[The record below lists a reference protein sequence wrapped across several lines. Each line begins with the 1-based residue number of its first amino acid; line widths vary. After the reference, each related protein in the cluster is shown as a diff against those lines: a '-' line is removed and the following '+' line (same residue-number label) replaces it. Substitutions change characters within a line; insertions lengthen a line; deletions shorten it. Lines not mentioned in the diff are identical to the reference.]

1 GRHGGGQRLGARAR
15 KRGGDRDRR
24 EDDVREMAQGQEPE
38 AHDPEEQDGGHEERR
53 QDRPSDEEFGAHE
66 VLGGLI
72 STFAPGTSRSW
83 PSVTTRSPA
92 RRPCSMMVSAPRRV
106 PGATG
111 RDSTVASGFTTKT
124 NGPCWPGWIACD
136 GTTIAVRLVH
146 VSTTSRNWPGQSALS
161 VFENVA
167 LSCIVAVG
175 WSTALFPNVSS
186 PAAIGPRIS
195 VYPSRSLALSTLA
208 CAARS
213 EAFAFSTAA
222 RSACTVA
229 SIAARFVWS

>member
-1 GRHGGGQRLGARAR
+1 MIRRPPRSTLFPYTTLFRSQAELDRDLREAERARRGHRVDARDRGELLLERRRHGGGHRLGARAR
-15 KRGGDRDRR
+15 KRGGDLDRR
-24 EDDVREMAQGQEPE
+24 EVDVREIAHGQEPE

-53 QDRPSDEEFGAHE
+53 QDRPADEEVGAHE
-66 VLGGLI
+66 GLGGLV

-136 GTTIAVRLVH
+136 GTTIAVRLVN
-146 VSTTSRNWPGQSALS
+146 VSTPSRNWPGQSAVA

-167 LSCIVAVG
+167 LGWIVGVG
-175 WSTALFPNVSS
+175 RSTPLFTKL
-186 PAAIGPRIS
+186 GR
-195 VYPSRSLALSTLA
+195 
-208 CAARS
+208 
-213 EAFAFSTAA
+213 
-222 RSACTVA
+222 
-229 SIAARFVWS
+229 